1 MLKTVKNI
9 LANYLTIPFLCLIF
23 LASSYYLFKSGF
35 FSVHDYPIG
44 ARIAEMAD
52 IMPSGQFPPRWSANF
67 GYGFGMPLFN
77 FYAPLPYVIG
87 ALLYFLS
94 HNLIFVIKALYLI
107 INFFTMLGSY
117 KLGKRIGGR
126 AAGLALAAIFTLAPY
141 RALLLFV
148 RGALSEA
155 MAISFFPWAMLAVV
169 NLQKQVGKA
178 SQHYKNYLLL
188 FFSLLGIVLSH
199 NLSALM
205 FIPLL
210 LLFALLTSQKKQRSR
225 IFFTFVLAG
234 LSSAFYILPTF
245 LEQNLTRV
253 NAIFT
258 DYFDYRLHFVYI
270 RQLFWDNWAYGG
282 SAWGT
287 ADDISFFL
295 GYGQLLAIITL
306 ILIIFNKLYP
316 EFLAKLKNKK
326 HKILLF
332 DQRLKNLLIV
342 LAFFILSLFLTLQK
356 SQLLWTILPILN
368 YLQFPW
374 RWFGASFFFLA
385 VSFAAGLSVLK
396 KSHIRY
402 LLVLL
407 ITLVTLTNF
416 RYFRAEK
423 IIDNPEDYYTDQ
435 KITIAGKISK
445 VLPDYIPSQMA
456 DQELLAEFNRQY
468 PEPVVWL
475 EKDKAVLSD
484 NDIEKSDTDKMSDI
498 NQISDIEIID
508 AQLKKKQSQREI
520 WSFNL
525 ENEELVNFKIA
536 NFPGWQAKVNGQ
548 NTEVSSSPNLGN
560 IQLAL
565 PAGEL
570 EVELYFTENKLRL
583 IADCLSLCGLL
594 AFFIWQYS
602 LRKKSANL

>member
-1 MLKTVKNI
+1 MLKKVKNI
-9 LANYLTIPFLCLIF
+9 LANYLSIPFLCLIF
-23 LASSYYLFKSGF
+23 LASSYYLLQSGF

-52 IMPSGQFPPRWSANF
+52 MIASAQFPPRWSANF

-77 FYAPLPYVIG
+77 FYAPLPYILG
-87 ALLYFLS
+87 ALLYFFS

-155 MAISFFPWAMLAVV
+155 MAITFFPWAMLAVI
-169 NLQKQVGKA
+169 NLQKQVSKT

-234 LSSAFYILPTF
+234 LSSSFYILPIF
-245 LEQNLTRV
+245 FEQNLTRV

-306 ILIIFNKLYP
+306 ILIMLNKLYLA
-316 EFLAKLKNKK
+316 FAAKLRNKEYK
-326 HKILLF
+326 KLLF
-332 DQRLKNLLIV
+332 NQPFKNLLIV
-342 LAFFILSLFLTLQK
+342 FVFFIITLFLTLQK
-356 SQLLWTILPILN
+356 SQLLWSVLPVFT

-385 VSFAAGLSVLK
+385 TSFAAGLFLIK
-396 KSHIRY
+396 KFHIRY

-435 KITIAGKISK
+435 KIGIAGEISK
-445 VLPDYIPSQMA
+445 ILPDYIPLQMA
-456 DQELLAEFNRQY
+456 DQKLLAEFNQQH
-468 PEPVVWL
+468 PEPTVWL
-475 EKDKAVLSD
+475 EKEDTALSNND
-484 NDIEKSDTDKMSDI
+484 NKSDANNMSDI
-498 NQISDIEIID
+498 KIID
-508 AQLKKKQSQREI
+508 AQLEKKQSQREI

-525 ENEELVNFKIA
+525 EEEQLVNFKIA
-536 NFPGWQAKVNGQ
+536 NFPGWRAKVNGQ
-548 NTEVSSSPNLGN
+548 NTEVLSSPNLGN

-602 LRKKSANL
+602 LQKKSANL

>member
-1 MLKTVKNI
+1 MLKTIKNI
-9 LANYLTIPFLCLIF
+9 LANYLTIPLLCLIF
-23 LASSYYLFKSGF
+23 LASSYYLFQSGF
-35 FSVHDYPIG
+35 FSVHDYPMG

-52 IMPSGQFPPRWSANF
+52 IIASGQFPPRWSANF

-77 FYAPLPYVIG
+77 FYAPLPYIVG
-87 ALLYFLS
+87 ALLYFFS

-117 KLGKRIGGR
+117 KLGKGIGGR

-169 NLQKQVGKA
+169 NLQKQTGKA
-178 SQHYKNYLLL
+178 SRHYKNYLLL

-210 LLFALLTSQKKQRSR
+210 LLFALLTSQKKQRSQ

-234 LSSAFYILPTF
+234 LSSSFYILPAF

-258 DYFDYRLHFVYI
+258 DYFDYQLHFVYI

-287 ADDISFFL
+287 GDDISFFL
-295 GYGQLLAIITL
+295 GYGQLLAIIAL
-306 ILIIFNKLYP
+306 VLIIFHKLYP
-316 EFLAKLKNKK
+316 AFAAKLKNKK

-332 DQRLKNLLIV
+332 DQHFKNLLI
-342 LAFFILSLFLTLQK
+342 AFGIFAFTLFLTLQK
-356 SQLLWTILPILN
+356 SQLLWSLLPIFT

-374 RWFGASFFFLA
+374 RWFAPSFFFLA
-385 VSFAAGLSVLK
+385 VSLATVLFLLK
-396 KSHIRY
+396 KLHLRY

-407 ITLVTLTNF
+407 IILSTLTNF

-423 IIDNPEDYYTDQ
+423 IIDNPENYYTDQ
-435 KITIAGKISK
+435 KNSIASEISK
-445 VLPDYIPSQMA
+445 ILPDYIPLQMA
-456 DQELLAEFNRQY
+456 DQELLAEFNQQY
-468 PEPVVWL
+468 PEPLVWL
-475 EKDKAVLSD
+475 ENA
-484 NDIEKSDTDKMSDI
+484 NDEQSSTENIHV
-498 NQISDIEIID
+498 ID
-508 AQLKKKQSQREI
+508 AQLEKKQSQREI
-520 WSFNL
+520 WLINL
-525 ENEELVNFKIA
+525 DDEQLVNFKIA
-536 NFPGWQAKVNGQ
+536 NFPGWRAKLNGK
-548 NTEVSSSPNLGN
+548 NIEVLTNHNLGN

-570 EVELYFTENKLRL
+570 QVELYFTENKLRL
-583 IADCLSLCGLL
+583 IADCLSLCSLL

-602 LRKKSANL
+602 LQKKSTSL

>member
-1 MLKTVKNI
+1 MLKIIKNI
-9 LANYLTIPFLCLIF
+9 LANYLTIPILCLIF
-23 LASSYYLFKSGF
+23 LASSYYLFQSGF
-35 FSVHDYPIG
+35 FSVHDFPMA

-52 IMPSGQFPPRWSANF
+52 IMASGQFPPRWSANF

-77 FYAPLPYVIG
+77 FYAPLPYIIG
-87 ALLYFLS
+87 ALLYFFS

-169 NLQKQVGKA
+169 NLQKQAGKA
-178 SQHYKNYLLL
+178 FQHYKNYLLL

-210 LLFALLTSQKKQRSR
+210 LLFALLTSQKKQRLR

-234 LSSAFYILPTF
+234 LSSAFYILPAF

-287 ADDISFFL
+287 GDDISFFL
-295 GYGQLLAIITL
+295 GYGQLLAIIAL
-306 ILIIFNKLYP
+306 LLIIFHKLYP

-342 LAFFILSLFLTLQK
+342 LAFFIVTLFLTLQK
-356 SQLLWTILPILN
+356 SQLLWSIFPIFS

-374 RWFGASFFFLA
+374 RWFGASLFFLA
-385 VSFAAGLSVLK
+385 VSFAAGLFLFK
-396 KSHIRY
+396 KLHVRY
-402 LLVLL
+402 WLVLL

-423 IIDNPEDYYTDQ
+423 IIDNPGDYYTDQ
-435 KITIAGKISK
+435 KISIAGDISK
-445 VLPDYIPSQMA
+445 ILPDYIPLQMA
-456 DQELLAEFNRQY
+456 NQELLAEFNQQH

-475 EKDKAVLSD
+475 EKENAASNDGESD
-484 NDIEKSDTDKMSDI
+484 AEKMSDI
-498 NQISDIEIID
+498 NHTSDIKIID
-508 AQLKKKQSQREI
+508 AQLEKKQSQREI

-548 NTEVSSSPNLGN
+548 NIEVLSSPNLGN

-602 LRKKSANL
+602 LRKKNSNL

>member
-1 MLKTVKNI
+1 MLKTIKNI

-23 LASSYYLFKSGF
+23 LASSYYLFQSGF
-35 FSVHDYPIG
+35 FSVHDFPMA

-52 IMPSGQFPPRWSANF
+52 IIASGQFPPRWSANF

-77 FYAPLPYVIG
+77 FYAPLPYIFG
-87 ALLYFLS
+87 ALLYFFS

-107 INFFTMLGSY
+107 INFFTMIGSY

-155 MAISFFPWAMLAVV
+155 MAIFFFPWAMLAVI

-188 FFSLLGIVLSH
+188 FLSLLGIVLSH

-210 LLFALLTSQKKQRSR
+210 LLFALLTSQKKQRSQ

-234 LSSAFYILPTF
+234 LSSSFYILPAF

-287 ADDISFFL
+287 GDDISFFL
-295 GYGQLLAIITL
+295 GYGQLLAIIAL
-306 ILIIFNKLYP
+306 ILIIFHKLYP
-316 EFLAKLKNKK
+316 AFAAKLKNKK

-332 DQRLKNLLIV
+332 DQRFKNLLIV
-342 LAFFILSLFLTLQK
+342 LAFFIVTLFLTLQK
-356 SQLLWTILPILN
+356 SQLLWSAFPILN

-374 RWFGASFFFLA
+374 RWFGPSFFFLA
-385 VSFAAGLSVLK
+385 VSFAAGLFLFK
-396 KSHIRY
+396 KLHVRY

-423 IIDNPEDYYTDQ
+423 IIDSPEDYYTDQ
-435 KITIAGKISK
+435 KISIAGDISK
-445 VLPDYIPSQMA
+445 ILPDYIPLQMA
-456 DQELLAEFNRQY
+456 DQKLLAEFNQQH
-468 PEPVVWL
+468 PEPLVWL
-475 EKDKAVLSD
+475 EKKNSALSK
-484 NDIEKSDTDKMSDI
+484 NDKSDIDGMSDI
-498 NQISDIEIID
+498 DKISEIEIID
-508 AQLKKKQSQREI
+508 AQLEKKQSQREI

-525 ENEELVNFKIA
+525 DNEQLVNFKIA

-548 NTEVSSSPNLGN
+548 NAEVLSSPNLGN

>member
-1 MLKTVKNI
+1 MLKKVKNI
-9 LANYLTIPFLCLIF
+9 LANYLSIPFLCLIF
-23 LASSYYLFKSGF
+23 LASSYYLLQSGF

-52 IMPSGQFPPRWSANF
+52 MIASAQFPPRWSANF

-77 FYAPLPYVIG
+77 FYAPLPYILG
-87 ALLYFLS
+87 ALLYFFS

-155 MAISFFPWAMLAVV
+155 MAITFFPWAMLAVI
-169 NLQKQVGKA
+169 NLQKQVSKT

-234 LSSAFYILPTF
+234 LSSSFYILPIF
-245 LEQNLTRV
+245 FEQNLTRV

-306 ILIIFNKLYP
+306 ILIMLNKLYLA
-316 EFLAKLKNKK
+316 FAAKLRNKEYK
-326 HKILLF
+326 KLLF
-332 DQRLKNLLIV
+332 NHPFKNLLIV
-342 LAFFILSLFLTLQK
+342 FVFFIITLFLTLQK
-356 SQLLWTILPILN
+356 SQLLWSVLPVFT

-385 VSFAAGLSVLK
+385 TSFAAGLFLLK
-396 KSHIRY
+396 RPSIRY

-423 IIDNPEDYYTDQ
+423 IINNPEDYYTDQ
-435 KITIAGKISK
+435 KISIAGEISK
-445 VLPDYIPSQMA
+445 ILPDYIPLQMA
-456 DQELLAEFNRQY
+456 DQKLLAEFNQQY
-468 PEPVVWL
+468 PEPIVWL
-475 EKDKAVLSD
+475 EKEDTALSNND
-484 NDIEKSDTDKMSDI
+484 NKSDANNMSDI
-498 NQISDIEIID
+498 KIID
-508 AQLKKKQSQREI
+508 AQLEKKQSQREI

-525 ENEELVNFKIA
+525 EEEQLVNFKIA
-536 NFPGWQAKVNGQ
+536 NFPGWKAKVNGQ
-548 NTEVSSSPNLGN
+548 NTEVLSSPNLGN

-570 EVELYFTENKLRL
+570 EVELYFTESKLRL

-602 LRKKSANL
+602 LQKKRANL

>member
-1 MLKTVKNI
+1 MLKTIKNI
-9 LANYLTIPFLCLIF
+9 LANYLTIPLLCLIF
-23 LASSYYLFKSGF
+23 LASSYYLLQSGF
-35 FSVHDYPIG
+35 FSVHDFPMA

-52 IMPSGQFPPRWSANF
+52 IMASGQFPPRWSANF

-77 FYAPLPYVIG
+77 FYAPLPYIIG
-87 ALLYFLS
+87 ALLYFFS

-169 NLQKQVGKA
+169 NLQKQAGKA

-225 IFFTFVLAG
+225 IFCTFVLAG
-234 LSSAFYILPTF
+234 LSSAFYILPAF

-287 ADDISFFL
+287 GDDISFFL

-306 ILIIFNKLYP
+306 VLIIFHKLY
-316 EFLAKLKNKK
+316 LAFAEKFKNKK
-326 HKILLF
+326 QKILLT
-332 DQRLKNLLIV
+332 QRLKNLLIV
-342 LAFFILSLFLTLQK
+342 LAFFIITLFLTLQK
-356 SQLLWTILPILN
+356 SQLLWSILPIFS

-385 VSFAAGLSVLK
+385 VSFAAGLFLFK
-396 KSHIRY
+396 KLHIRY

-435 KITIAGKISK
+435 KISIAGEISK
-445 VLPDYIPSQMA
+445 ILPDYIPLQMA
-456 DQELLAEFNRQY
+456 DQELLAEFNQQH

-475 EKDKAVLSD
+475 EKDNDVLS
-484 NDIEKSDTDKMSDI
+484 N
-498 NQISDIEIID
+498 NEIID
-508 AQLKKKQSQREI
+508 ARLEKKQSQREI

-525 ENEELVNFKIA
+525 NEEQLVNFKIA
-536 NFPGWQAKVNGQ
+536 NFSGWQAKVNGQ
-548 NTEVSSSPNLGN
+548 NTEVLSSPNLGN

-570 EVELYFTENKLRL
+570 EVELYFTESKLRL

-602 LRKKSANL
+602 LRKKTANP